1 MILITRKY
9 ELSMSFGYCKR
20 VVALT
25 LSLCLTCASQ
35 ALAQQSAEGQMGL
48 APDVIESVLSG
59 DAIVIMRHA
68 LAPGVS
74 DPEIFDEDDCST
86 QRNLS
91 EQGRDQA
98 KRTGDELRRMGVEK
112 ADVFSSVW
120 CRCVDTGELLGFGQV
135 NVLES
140 LNSFFVLRETE
151 PARTGDTRLWIQQR
165 IASNNQTPV
174 ILVSHSVNITALTG
188 AYVSSG
194 EALVITTDGDAIN
207 VLGSFLVDP

>member
-1 MILITRKY
+1 MMSIMRKY
-9 ELSMSFGYCKR
+9 EMSLSFGYSMR

-25 LSLCLTCASQ
+25 LSLCLICVSQ
-35 ALAQQSAEGQMGL
+35 AQQSADGQIGL
-48 APDVIESVLSG
+48 TADVIETVLSG

-68 LAPGVS
+68 LAPCVS

>member
-1 MILITRKY
+1 MMSIMRKY
-9 ELSMSFGYCKR
+9 EMSLSFGYSMR

-25 LSLCLTCASQ
+25 LSLCLICVSQ
-35 ALAQQSAEGQMGL
+35 AQQSADGQIGL
-48 APDVIESVLSG
+48 TADVIETVLSG

-112 ADVFSSVW
+112 AEVFSSVW
-120 CRCVDTGELLGFGQV
+120 CRCVDTGELLSFGQV
-135 NVLES
+135 DVLES

-151 PARTGDTRLWIQQR
+151 PARTEDTRLWIQQR

-174 ILVSHSVNITALTG
+174 ILVSHAVNITALTG
-188 AYVSSG
+188 EYVSSG
-194 EALVITTDGDAIN
+194 EALVITTDGGDAIN